1 MDFAFSSDQEEL
13 RALARRILDDRCTQE
28 HLRSIAASPLGTD
41 MVLWRSLAQAGLVG
55 IGLPE
60 AVGGGGLGF
69 TETCI
74 VLGEVA
80 RAAAPIPA
88 LAVMALA
95 APALAKFGGK
105 AHLTGVADG
114 RRIVTAALHEPTG
127 DVFSPGTVYSNGM
140 VTGDKV
146 CVPGGIEAEVYVVST
161 SSGLAAVPADGNG
174 VEAVRV
180 DTTSGVPEANVSF
193 NASPAQLLGGPDSVV
208 WLLER
213 AITAECVMMGAAC
226 EAALALTAQY
236 AKDRVQFDRQI
247 AGFQAVAQ
255 RAADAYIDTEA
266 IRLTAMQAMWR
277 LDRDLPSADQVA
289 AAKFWAAEGGQR
301 VMAAAHHIHGGVG
314 VDRDYP
320 LHRYYLMAKQLELSL
335 GSATPSLLR
344 LGRSLANTP
353 V

>member
-1 MDFAFSSDQEEL
+1 MDFALSSDQEAV
-13 RALARRILDDRCTQE
+13 RDLARRILDDRCTQE
-28 HLRSIAASPLGTD
+28 HLRSVAASPSGTD

-69 TETCI
+69 METCL
-74 VLGEVA
+74 VLAEVS
-80 RAAAPIPA
+80 RAAAPVPA
-88 LAVMALA
+88 LAVMALG

-105 AHLTGVADG
+105 AHLSGVADG
-114 RRIVTAALHEPTG
+114 RRIVTAALHEAVG
-127 DVFSPGTVYSNGM
+127 DPFVPSTHFRDGTV
-140 VTGDKV
+140 TGEKV

-161 SSGLAAVPADGNG
+161 SSGLAAVPADGHG

-180 DTTSGVPEANVSF
+180 DTTSGIPEAHVSF
-193 NASPAQLLGGPDSVV
+193 SSSPAQLLGGPETTV

-213 AITAECVMMGAAC
+213 AIAAQCMMMASAC
-226 EAALALTAQY
+226 DAALLLTAQY
-236 AKDRVQFDRQI
+236 AKDRVQFERQI
-247 AGFQAVAQ
+247 ATFQAVGQ

-266 IRLTAMQAMWR
+266 IRLTALQAVWR
-277 LDRDLPSADQVA
+277 LDEGLPAADQVA

-344 LGRSLANTP
+344 LGRSLADTP

>member
-1 MDFAFSSDQEEL
+1 MDFALSSDQEAL
-13 RALARRILDDRCTQE
+13 RDLARRILEDRCTQE
-28 HLRSIAASPLGTD
+28 HLRSIHASHLGTD
-41 MVLWRSLAQAGLVG
+41 MVLWRSMAQAGLVG
-55 IGLPE
+55 IGMPE
-60 AVGGGGLGF
+60 AVGGAGLGF
-69 TETCI
+69 TETCL
-74 VLGEVA
+74 VLAEVA
-80 RAAAPIPA
+80 RAAAPVPA
-88 LAVMALA
+88 LAVMALGV
-95 APALAKFGGK
+95 PALAKFGGK
-105 AHLTGVADG
+105 AHLAGVADG
-114 RRIVTAALHEPTG
+114 RRIVTAALHEPVG
-127 DVFSPGTVYSNGM
+127 DVFAPATTFQNGT

-161 SSGLAAVPADGNG
+161 SSGLAAVPADGHG

-180 DTTSGVPEANVSF
+180 DTTSGIPEANVSF
-193 NASPAQLLGGPDSVV
+193 SSSPAQLLGGPETTV

-213 AITAECVMMGAAC
+213 AITAECMMMAAAC
-226 EAALALTAQY
+226 DAALVLTAQY
-236 AKDRVQFDRQI
+236 AKDRVQFERQI
-247 AGFQAVAQ
+247 ATFQAVGQ

-277 LDRDLPSADQVA
+277 LDQGLPAADQVA
-289 AAKFWAAEGGQR
+289 AAKFWAAEAGQR